1 MFRTVVVGL
10 GALILAGC
18 GPGDQTPAAERAAP
32 EPALTPAAPASAPRP
47 AAAMS
52 WEAMQDHYRSMEVEP
67 TDPLEALEH
76 RAVACAHFSGEVGS
90 EDPERERY
98 LNAQV
103 DKYGCEGALVAEVRA
118 MRDARS
124 DEPVAVRRLDTILAN
139 LY

>member
-1 MFRTVVVGL
+1 MFRTVVIGL

-18 GPGDQTPAAERAAP
+18 GPGGQTPAAETAAP
-32 EPALTPAAPASAPRP
+32 ETVPTPTAPVSTPQTSP
-47 AAAMS
+47 PLS
-52 WEAMQDHYRSMEVEP
+52 WEAMQDRYRQMEGEP
-67 TDPLEALEH
+67 TDPLEALEY
-76 RAVACAHFSGEVGS
+76 RAVACSHFSGEVGS

-124 DEPVAVRRLDTILAN
+124 DDPVTVRRLETVLAN